1 MSFERKTAI
10 CMLRWRVFLSYMCKR
25 AFCTVYFT
33 TCWFCVFLLV
43 VFVVFVVVFFR
54 FGRISLVSKQACIY
68 MSVAVVVRI
77 CANDERERKSIEC
90 GYIVDNLLVSLEVES
105 SIKLSA
111 FAS

>member
-1 MSFERKTAI
+1 MYVEVESVSLIYVQARCLHCLFYY
-10 CMLRWRVFLSYMCKR
+10 V
-25 AFCTVYFT
+25 
-33 TCWFCVFLLV
+33 LV
-43 VFVVFVVVFFR
+43 LCFFISCFFR